1 MPHAKHSSA
10 QVQAAIKELQ
20 VIEASRMEIETWKLQ
35 LYAELEM
42 KDKAEQEVDGQN
54 VIKTLAQVQE
64 EDSEDFS
71 FSVIDAEGSEEEEE
85 KGEDEGKDE
94 DEKDKEEEEEE
105 ECVVKKHTEGAKGQ
119 IKKAVCIPCS
129 PCHIKILIGTQKRLK
144 AGKVQATLDA
154 MRNDLH
160 SGSKRK
166 LTASESS
173 QR

>member
-94 DEKDKEEEEEE
+94 DEKEEEEE

-144 AGKVQATLDA
+144 AGKVWATLDA

>member
-1 MPHAKHSSA
+1 
-10 QVQAAIKELQ
+10 
-20 VIEASRMEIETWKLQ
+20 
-35 LYAELEM
+35 M

-64 EDSEDFS
+64 EDLEDFS

-105 ECVVKKHTEGAKGQ
+105 EEECVVKKHTEGAKGQ
-119 IKKAVCIPCS
+119 IKKAVCISCS